1 MRIVS
6 IEPTPSPHSMKI
18 NLNKELPADEKLNY
32 KLSDDLSNAPDYIK
46 SLFEID
52 GVKGIYQVIDFIALE
67 RNPRVPWEIILP
79 KVRMALGTEEAAN
92 EIATTENSQTS
103 VDNFGEVKVFIQMF
117 RGIPMQVKL
126 DDGDAEKR
134 FGLSK
139 IFSEA
144 IMAASDSSPNIVM
157 ERAWVEQR
165 PRYGSVDEIGNDVV
179 EELSA
184 SYDQARLDALVKQ
197 AYAQGENSIEAIA
210 EADQHMTLDILAEPD
225 WKVRYAAMDRLK
237 PTFAHIDI
245 LEKALQDEKASIR
258 RLATAYL
265 GMLEEPE
272 VLPYL
277 YIALKDKAVTVRRTA
292 GDCLSDLGFIEA
304 MPEMIA
310 SLADENRLVRWRAA
324 MFLYELGDE
333 HAIPALEN
341 ALNEPEFEVK
351 MQIKMALERIQGGEA
366 AKGSVWH
373 QMTEATK
380 LKK

>member
-258 RLATAYL
+258 RLAN
-265 GMLEEPE
+265 G
-272 VLPYL
+272 
-277 YIALKDKAVTVRRTA
+277 I
-292 GDCLSDLGFIEA
+292 S
-304 MPEMIA
+304 
-310 SLADENRLVRWRAA
+310 W
-324 MFLYELGDE
+324 
-333 HAIPALEN
+333 N
-341 ALNEPEFEVK
+341 A
-351 MQIKMALERIQGGEA
+351 
-366 AKGSVWH
+366 
-373 QMTEATK
+373 
-380 LKK
+380 